1 VATSDD
7 AWLWHCYDLQDAL
20 CTWPGRRDVSFAV
33 RDPSERGEFV
43 AVVPAHVTTRRVAGL
58 VPWSSVESF
67 GGPAYRPGLA
77 DRHKHAVVKAV
88 AACLTDLAKQQRAGE
103 IEVAISALTPAVR
116 GEHVP
121 RVNPLL
127 ELGCLNT
134 STQTWL
140 LDLRGGEA
148 ALWDGMEGRA
158 RTVIRK
164 AERAGIAIRAAT
176 ATDLDAYYALHQA
189 TAARTG
195 IRPHPRAYF
204 AAIWRDFLANDLAHV
219 LLAEHEGSV
228 VAAANFAVFK
238 RGALYWTGA
247 ASERGLELGANALLQ
262 WRAMQ
267 WMLGAGVE
275 WFETGEAFPNLAD
288 GKLKQLSDFKKS
300 FGGTLYPYYR
310 GQIIVRPRMAALL
323 RFARDVVRGS
333 SV

>member
-1 VATSDD
+1 M
-7 AWLWHCYDLQDAL
+7 
-20 CTWPGRRDVSFAV
+20 
-33 RDPSERGEFV
+33 
-43 AVVPAHVTTRRVAGL
+43 PANVTTRRVAGL
-58 VPWSSVESF
+58 VRWSSIESF

-77 DRHKHAVVKAV
+77 EGQKHTVAKAVVSS
-88 AACLTDLAKQQRAGE
+88 LTALAQRQRAGE
-103 IEVAISALTPAVR
+103 IELAISALAPAVR
-116 GEHVP
+116 GENLP
-121 RVNPLL
+121 RINPLL
-127 ELGCLNT
+127 ELGCVNT

-140 LDLRGGEA
+140 LDLRSGEA
-148 ALWDGMEGRA
+148 ALWEGMEGRA
-158 RTVIRK
+158 RTTIRK
-164 AERAGIAIRAAT
+164 AERAGIAIRSAT
-176 ATDLDAYYALHQA
+176 AADLDAYYALHQA

-228 VAAANFAVFK
+228 VAAANFAVYK

-247 ASERGLELGANALLQ
+247 AAGRGLELGANALLQ

-267 WMLGAGVE
+267 WMLGGGAGVE

-310 GQIIVRPRMAALL
+310 GHIIVRPRMYALL
-323 RFARDVVRGS
+323 RFARDVVRGAS
-333 SV
+333 A